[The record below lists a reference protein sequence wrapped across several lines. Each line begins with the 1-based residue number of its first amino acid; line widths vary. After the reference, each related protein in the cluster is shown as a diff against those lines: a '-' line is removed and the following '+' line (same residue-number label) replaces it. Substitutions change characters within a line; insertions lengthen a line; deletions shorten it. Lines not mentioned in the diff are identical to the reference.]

1 MIVFITGTS
10 RGLGQHLKQALARQG
25 HTVIGCS
32 RTPAQG
38 SGDLTLDVT
47 DAGACIE
54 ALQRLRAQQG
64 RLDAVINNA
73 GHHLVGA
80 ALETTPAE
88 LRSQMELNFFGS
100 VNVMRAAAALMVE
113 QRSGRI
119 INVSSIGGV
128 LATPFAGAYNASK
141 FALEG
146 YAAALRAECAPWG
159 VHVSNLIPAFIH
171 TGTHDQSLV
180 GTLGQ
185 HPLFSAHRQAVLAHM
200 QAGGASGLPMD
211 AVAHAVARL
220 LVARRPRFHHSVDGL
235 ATRLMLLRTV
245 MPARL
250 FEALVT
256 RATAPG
262 WGRAAAR
269 LAQANPP

>member
-25 HTVIGCS
+25 HAVIGCS

-38 SGDLTLDVT
+38 SGDVPLDVT

-200 QAGGASGLPMD
+200 QAGGASGLSMD